1 MKGGRNMEMIQSE
14 EKSHTQL
21 KSNKKGKRVKQ
32 FLIYCSLI
40 VLSIIFSF
48 PFLWMIFT
56 AFKPENEAMSFPPSL
71 LPKVWDWDNFTEVFE
86 IVPFATFYKNSLLV
100 AGLGTIGTV
109 LSSSLVAYGFARIK
123 AKGRSFWFAI
133 LMSTLML
140 PPQVTMIPV
149 YVIWSKLGF
158 VDTLVPLILP
168 AFLGNSY
175 YIFLLRQFFRSI
187 PKEVEE
193 SAYLDGAN
201 TFQIYLRLIL
211 PMSRASIITV
221 TLLSFMG
228 FWNDFMTPLIYL
240 HSMENYT
247 LAIGVMQFQ
256 GALTVYWGPMM
267 AASAL
272 MLLPLVIIFFTG
284 QKYFVKGIATQGN
297 KG

>member
-1 MKGGRNMEMIQSE
+1 MEV
-14 EKSHTQL
+14 TQTNTQVKKKRRSYKQKNKL
-21 KSNKKGKRVKQ
+21 KKI
-32 FLIYCSLI
+32 LIYAALILLSLLFI
-40 VLSIIFSF
+40 F

-56 AFKPENEAMSFPPSL
+56 AFKPENEVITFPPNL
-71 LPKVWDWDNFTEVFE
+71 LPIEWDWYNFKEVFE
-86 IVPFATFYKNSLLV
+86 IVPFGTFYKNSLIV
-100 AGLGTIGTV
+100 AGLGTLGTV
-109 LSSSLVAYGFARIK
+109 LSSSFVAYGFARIK
-123 AKGRSFWFAI
+123 GKGRNFWFML

-149 YVIWSKLGF
+149 YIIWSRLGF

-201 TFQIYLRLIL
+201 TFQIFWKLIL
-211 PMSRASIITV
+211 PMSKSSIITV
-221 TLLSFMG
+221 TILSFMG
-228 FWNDFMTPLIYL
+228 FWNDFLNPLIYL
-240 HSMENYT
+240 HSTENFT
-247 LAIGVMQFQ
+247 LAVGIMQFQ

-267 AASAL
+267 AASTL
-272 MLLPLVIIFFTG
+272 MLIPLIFIFFTG
-284 QKYFVKGIATQGN
+284 QKYFVEGVATQGL

>member
-1 MKGGRNMEMIQSE
+1 MEEIQMNT
-14 EKSHTQL
+14 HTKKKKRSYKQKNKL
-21 KSNKKGKRVKQ
+21 KKT
-32 FLIYCSLI
+32 LIYIALI
-40 VLSIIFSF
+40 LLSIVFMF

-56 AFKPENEAMSFPPSL
+56 AFKPENEVITFPPSL
-71 LPKVWDWDNFTEVFE
+71 LPVEWDWYNFNDVFE
-86 IVPFATFYKNSLLV
+86 IVPFGTFYKNSLLV
-100 AGLGTIGTV
+100 AGLGTLGTV
-109 LSSSLVAYGFARIK
+109 LSSSFVAYGFARIK
-123 AKGRSFWFAI
+123 GKGRNFWFML

-149 YVIWSKLGF
+149 YMIWSKLGL

-201 TFQIYLRLIL
+201 TFQIYWKLIL
-211 PMSRASIITV
+211 PMAKSSIITV
-221 TLLSFMG
+221 TILSFMG
-228 FWNDFMTPLIYL
+228 FWNDFLTPLIYL
-240 HSMENYT
+240 HSTEKFT
-247 LAIGVMQFQ
+247 LAVGVMQFQ

-267 AASAL
+267 AASTL
-272 MLLPLVIIFFTG
+272 MLIPLIVIFFVG
-284 QKYFVKGIATQGN
+284 QKYFVEGVATQGV

>member
-1 MKGGRNMEMIQSE
+1 MEIPPRA
-14 EKSHTQL
+14 L
-21 KSNKKGKRVKQ
+21 KTNKKLRSKKQ
-32 FLIYCSLI
+32 ASKLNRLLIYSLL
-40 VLSIIFSF
+40 VSLSLLFIF

-71 LPKVWDWDNFTEVFE
+71 FPKIWDWDNYKEVFD
-86 IVPFATFYKNSLLV
+86 IVPFATFYKNSLFV
-100 AGLGTIGTV
+100 AGVGTFGTV
-109 LSSSLVAYGFARIK
+109 VSSSLVAYGFARIK
-123 AKGRSFWFAI
+123 AKGKGIWFA
-133 LMSTLML
+133 LLLSTLML

-158 VDTLVPLILP
+158 VDTFVPLILP

-175 YIFLLRQFFRSI
+175 YIFLLRQFFRTI

-201 TFQIYLRLIL
+201 TFQIYWKLIL

-240 HSMENYT
+240 HSVENYT

-267 AASAL
+267 AASTL
-272 MLLPLVIIFFTG
+272 MLVPLIIIFFTG
-284 QKYFVKGIATQGN
+284 QKYFVQGIATQGN

>member
-1 MKGGRNMEMIQSE
+1 MELTEANAAS
-14 EKSHTQL
+14 KTRL
-21 KSNKKGKRVKQ
+21 RSNKRTNRIKRL
-32 FLIYCSLI
+32 FIYLTLILLSLLFI
-40 VLSIIFSF
+40 F

-56 AFKPENEAMSFPPSL
+56 AFKPENEAMAFPPSM
-71 LPKVWDWDNFTEVFE
+71 LPRVWDWDNFTEVFQ

-100 AGLGTIGTV
+100 AGLGTLGTV
-109 LSSSLVAYGFARIK
+109 VSSSLVAYGFARIK
-123 AKGRSFWFAI
+123 AKGRNFWFAI

-175 YIFLLRQFFRSI
+175 YIFLLRQFFRTI

-201 TFQIYLRLIL
+201 TFQIYWRLIL

-267 AASAL
+267 AASTL
-272 MLLPLVIIFFTG
+272 MLLPLIIIFFTG
-284 QKYFVKGIATQGN
+284 QKYFVEGIATQGN

>member
-1 MKGGRNMEMIQSE
+1 MELSQENAQSKLKF
-14 EKSHTQL
+14 KS
-21 KSNKKGKRVKQ
+21 KSKTTKAKR
-32 FLIYCSLI
+32 FLIYLMLI
-40 VLSIIFSF
+40 LLSVVFLT

-56 AFKPENEAMSFPPSL
+56 AFKPENEAMAFPPSI
-71 LPKVWDWDNFTEVFE
+71 LPNVWDFENFKEVFE

-100 AGLGTIGTV
+100 AGLGTLGTV
-109 LSSSLVAYGFARIK
+109 ISSSLVAYGFARIK
-123 AKGRSFWFAI
+123 AAGRGVWFAL

-168 AFLGNSY
+168 AFFGNSY
-175 YIFLLRQFFRSI
+175 YIFLLRQFFRTI

-193 SAYLDGAN
+193 SAYLDGAS
-201 TFQIYLRLIL
+201 TFQIYWKLIL

-240 HSMENYT
+240 QSMENYT

-272 MLLPLVIIFFTG
+272 MLLPLIVIFFTG
-284 QKYFVKGIATQGN
+284 QKYFVEGIATQGN

>member
-1 MKGGRNMEMIQSE
+1 MEEIQMNT
-14 EKSHTQL
+14 HTKKKKRSYKQKNKL
-21 KSNKKGKRVKQ
+21 KKT
-32 FLIYCSLI
+32 LIYIALI
-40 VLSIIFSF
+40 LLSIVFMF

-56 AFKPENEAMSFPPSL
+56 AFKPENEVITFPPSL
-71 LPKVWDWDNFTEVFE
+71 LPVEWDWYNFNDVFE
-86 IVPFATFYKNSLLV
+86 IVPFGTFYKNSLIV
-100 AGLGTIGTV
+100 AGLGTLGTV
-109 LSSSLVAYGFARIK
+109 LSSSFVAYGFARIK
-123 AKGRSFWFAI
+123 GKGRNFWFML

-149 YVIWSKLGF
+149 YMIWSKLGL

-201 TFQIYLRLIL
+201 TFQIYWKLIL
-211 PMSRASIITV
+211 PMAKSSIITV
-221 TLLSFMG
+221 TILSFMG
-228 FWNDFMTPLIYL
+228 FWNDFLTPLIYL
-240 HSMENYT
+240 HSTEKFT
-247 LAIGVMQFQ
+247 LAVGVMQFQ

-267 AASAL
+267 AASTL
-272 MLLPLVIIFFTG
+272 MLIPLIVIFFVG
-284 QKYFVKGIATQGN
+284 QKYFVEGVATQGV

>member
-1 MKGGRNMEMIQSE
+1 MLFI
-14 EKSHTQL
+14 
-21 KSNKKGKRVKQ
+21 
-32 FLIYCSLI
+32 
-40 VLSIIFSF
+40 F

-56 AFKPENEAMSFPPSL
+56 AFKPENEAMAFPPSL
-71 LPKVWDWDNFTEVFE
+71 MPRVWDWDNYKEVFE

-100 AGLGTIGTV
+100 AGLGTFGTV
-109 LSSSLVAYGFARIK
+109 VSSSLVAYGFARIK
-123 AKGRSFWFAI
+123 AKGRGVWFA
-133 LMSTLML
+133 LLLSTLML
-140 PPQVTMIPV
+140 PPQVTMI
-149 YVIWSKLGF
+149 
-158 VDTLVPLILP
+158 
-168 AFLGNSY
+168 
-175 YIFLLRQFFRSI
+175 I

-201 TFQIYLRLIL
+201 TFQIYWRLIL

-240 HSMENYT
+240 HSMEKYT

-267 AASAL
+267 AASTL
-272 MLLPLVIIFFTG
+272 MLLPLILIFFTG
-284 QKYFVKGIATQGN
+284 QKYFVQGIATQGN

>member
-1 MKGGRNMEMIQSE
+1 MGIPQEA
-14 EKSHTQL
+14 L
-21 KSNKKGKRVKQ
+21 KTNKKLRSKKKANKLNRL
-32 FLIYCSLI
+32 LIYSLL
-40 VLSIIFSF
+40 VSLSLLFIF

-56 AFKPENEAMSFPPSL
+56 AFKPENEAMAFPPSL
-71 LPKVWDWDNFTEVFE
+71 LPKIWDWDNYKEVFE
-86 IVPFATFYKNSLLV
+86 VVPFATFYKNSLLV
-100 AGLGTIGTV
+100 AGLGTFGTV
-109 LSSSLVAYGFARIK
+109 VSSSLVAYGFARIK
-123 AKGRSFWFAI
+123 AKGKGIWFA
-133 LMSTLML
+133 LLLSTLML

-158 VDTLVPLILP
+158 VDTLVPLVLP

-175 YIFLLRQFFRSI
+175 YIFLLRQFFRTI

-201 TFQIYLRLIL
+201 TFQIYWKLIL

-240 HSMENYT
+240 HSMEKYT

-267 AASAL
+267 AASTL
-272 MLLPLVIIFFTG
+272 MLVPLIIIFFTG
-284 QKYFVKGIATQGN
+284 QKYFVQGIVTQGN

>member
-1 MKGGRNMEMIQSE
+1 MELSQENVQS
-14 EKSHTQL
+14 KTKL
-21 KSNKKGKRVKQ
+21 RSNKRDNKIKR
-32 FLIYCSLI
+32 FLIYLALI
-40 VLSIIFSF
+40 LLSVVFIF

-56 AFKPENEAMSFPPSL
+56 AFKPENEAMAFPPSL
-71 LPKVWDWDNFTEVFE
+71 FPRTWDWDNFREVFE

-100 AGLGTIGTV
+100 AGLGTLGTV
-109 LSSSLVAYGFARIK
+109 LSSSLAAYGFARIK
-123 AKGRSFWFAI
+123 AKGRGVWFAL

-175 YIFLLRQFFRSI
+175 YIFLLRQFFRTI

-201 TFQIYLRLIL
+201 TFQIYWRLIL

-267 AASAL
+267 AASTL
-272 MLLPLVIIFFTG
+272 MLLPLIIIFFTG
-284 QKYFVKGIATQGN
+284 QKYFVEGIATQGN

>member
-1 MKGGRNMEMIQSE
+1 MELTGEQKSIQKKYKSI
-14 EKSHTQL
+14 EKEI
-21 KSNKKGKRVKQ
+21 KVKRI
-32 FLIYCSLI
+32 LIYLALI
-40 VLSIIFSF
+40 SLSIVFIF
-48 PFLWMIFT
+48 PFLWMLFT
-56 AFKPENEAMSFPPSL
+56 AFKPENEAMAFPPRL
-71 LPKVWDWDNFTEVFE
+71 LPRVWDLENFGEVFQ
-86 IVPFATFYKNSLLV
+86 IVPFATFYKNSIIV
-100 AGLGTIGTV
+100 AGLGTLGTV

-123 AKGRSFWFAI
+123 ATGRGVWFAL

-149 YVIWSKLGF
+149 YIIWSRLGF
-158 VDTLVPLILP
+158 VDSLVPLIVP

-175 YIFLLRQFFRSI
+175 YIFLLRQFFRTI

-201 TFQIYLRLIL
+201 TFQIYWKLIL
-211 PMSRASIITV
+211 PMSRAAIITV

-228 FWNDFMTPLIYL
+228 FWNDFMNPLIYL
-240 HSMENYT
+240 HSVENYT

-267 AASAL
+267 AASTL
-272 MLLPLVIIFFTG
+272 MLIPLVIIFFTG
-284 QKYFVKGIATQGN
+284 QKHFVEGIATQGN

>member
-1 MKGGRNMEMIQSE
+1 MEVTSSAKR
-14 EKSHTQL
+14 EKYRSL
-21 KSNKKGKRVKQ
+21 NKENKVKR
-32 FLIYCSLI
+32 FLIYCILI
-40 VLSIIFSF
+40 VLSFVFLF
-48 PFLWMIFT
+48 PFLWMVFT
-56 AFKPENEAMSFPPSL
+56 AFKPENEAVAFPPSL
-71 LPKVWDWDNFTEVFE
+71 LPQVWDWNNFSDVFE
-86 IVPFATFYKNSLLV
+86 IVSFGTFYRNSILV
-100 AGLGTIGTV
+100 AGLGTLGTV

-123 AKGRSFWFAI
+123 ARGRGFWFAL

-149 YVIWSKLGF
+149 YIIWSRLGF
-158 VDTLVPLILP
+158 VDSLVPLILP

-175 YIFLLRQFFRSI
+175 YIFLLRQFFRTI

-201 TFQIYLRLIL
+201 TFQIFWKLIL

-228 FWNDFMTPLIYL
+228 FWNDFMNPLIYL

-267 AASAL
+267 AASTL
-272 MLLPLVIIFFTG
+272 MLIPLVIIFFTG
-284 QKYFVKGIATQGN
+284 QKYFVEGIATQGN

>member
-1 MKGGRNMEMIQSE
+1 MELSQENTPIKVKY
-14 EKSHTQL
+14 KS
-21 KSNKKGKRVKQ
+21 KSKANKVQR
-32 FLIYCSLI
+32 FLIYLMLI
-40 VLSIIFSF
+40 LLSVIFLT

-56 AFKPENEAMSFPPSL
+56 AFKPENEAMAFPPSI
-71 LPKVWDWDNFTEVFE
+71 LPKIWDWENFKEVFD

-100 AGLGTIGTV
+100 AGLGTFGTV
-109 LSSSLVAYGFARIK
+109 VSSSLVAYGFARIK
-123 AKGRSFWFAI
+123 ATGRGVWFAL

-168 AFLGNSY
+168 AFFGNSY
-175 YIFLLRQFFRSI
+175 YIFLLRQFFRTI

-193 SAYLDGAN
+193 SAYLDGAS
-201 TFQIYLRLIL
+201 TFQIYWKLIL

-240 HSMENYT
+240 QSMENYT

-272 MLLPLVIIFFTG
+272 MLLPLIVIFFTG
-284 QKYFVKGIATQGN
+284 QKYFVDGIATQGN

>member
-1 MKGGRNMEMIQSE
+1 MELSQENTPIKVKY
-14 EKSHTQL
+14 KS
-21 KSNKKGKRVKQ
+21 KSKANKVQR
-32 FLIYCSLI
+32 FLIYLMLI
-40 VLSIIFSF
+40 LLSVIFLT

-56 AFKPENEAMSFPPSL
+56 AFKPENEAMAFPPSI
-71 LPKVWDWDNFTEVFE
+71 LPKIWDWENFKEVFD

-100 AGLGTIGTV
+100 AGLGTLGTV
-109 LSSSLVAYGFARIK
+109 VSSSLVAYGFARIK
-123 AKGRSFWFAI
+123 ATGRGIWFAL

-168 AFLGNSY
+168 AFFGNSY
-175 YIFLLRQFFRSI
+175 YIFLLRQFFRTI

-193 SAYLDGAN
+193 SAYLDGAS
-201 TFQIYLRLIL
+201 TFQIYWKLIL

-240 HSMENYT
+240 QSMENYT

-272 MLLPLVIIFFTG
+272 MLLPLIVIFFTG
-284 QKYFVKGIATQGN
+284 QKYFVEGIATQGN

>member
-1 MKGGRNMEMIQSE
+1 MEATESN
-14 EKSHTQL
+14 TQVTKRRSFKKKNKL
-21 KSNKKGKRVKQ
+21 KKVLTYIALISLSLL
-32 FLIYCSLI
+32 FL
-40 VLSIIFSF
+40 F

-56 AFKPENEAMSFPPSL
+56 AFKPENEVITFPPSL
-71 LPKVWDWDNFTEVFE
+71 LPIEWDWFNFKEVFE
-86 IVPFATFYKNSLLV
+86 IVPFGTFYKNSLIV
-100 AGLGTIGTV
+100 AGLGTLGTV
-109 LSSSLVAYGFARIK
+109 LSSSFVAYGFARIK
-123 AKGRSFWFAI
+123 GKGRNIWFML

-149 YVIWSKLGF
+149 YIIWSRLGF

-201 TFQIYLRLIL
+201 TFQIYWRLIL
-211 PMSRASIITV
+211 PMSRSSIITV
-221 TLLSFMG
+221 TILSFMG
-228 FWNDFMTPLIYL
+228 FWNDFLNPLIYL
-240 HSMENYT
+240 HSTEKFT
-247 LAIGVMQFQ
+247 LAVGIMQFQ

-267 AASAL
+267 AASTL
-272 MLLPLVIIFFTG
+272 MLIPLIVIFFTG
-284 QKYFVKGIATQGN
+284 QKYFVEGVATQGV